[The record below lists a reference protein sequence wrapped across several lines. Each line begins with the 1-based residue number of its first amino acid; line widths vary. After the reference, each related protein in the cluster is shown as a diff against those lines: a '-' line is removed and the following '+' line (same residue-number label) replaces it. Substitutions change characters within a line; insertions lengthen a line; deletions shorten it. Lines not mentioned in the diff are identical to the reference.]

1 LINTTKNKESEKY
14 MTKEKMTM
22 REFLTAISE
31 NEMVEDEL
39 KDYAIDRIKH
49 LDQVNEKRKN
59 APKKPSK
66 VHEENLA
73 LAKDVLE
80 ILKGSS
86 ETFLAKDI
94 AKEIGHSI
102 QKTSAILKTMVEEN
116 LVEKIVPSNRNKPME
131 YKIVTEDVASLE

>member
-1 LINTTKNKESEKY
+1 
-14 MTKEKMTM
+14 MTNEKMTM

-31 NEMVEDEL
+31 NEMVADDL
-39 KDYAIDRIKH
+39 KKYAIERINH
-49 LDQVNEKRKN
+49 LDQTNEKRKN

-66 VHEENLA
+66 AHEENLQ

-86 ETFLAKDI
+86 ENFLAKDI
-94 AKEIGHSI
+94 AKEIGQSI

-131 YKIVTEDVASLE
+131 YRLKVAIVESLE